1 MEFNPA
7 KAEQLYETIKRL
19 KVRGVPIDAVGF
31 QCHIGFAG
39 HPVPDNI
46 YLAQIFQK
54 FADLGLYIVIS
65 EMDVPDNLGSSDIYR
80 NILSVCLAQPKC
92 IIWQTWNVVDKY
104 SWRMKEKSGML
115 LFDSNY
121 IAKPTY
127 YSVQQTL
134 EKAAETNRQIL
145 K

>member
-1 MEFNPA
+1 
-7 KAEQLYETIKRL
+7 
-19 KVRGVPIDAVGF
+19 VPIDAVGF

-80 NILSVCLAQPKC
+80 NILSVCLAQSKC
-92 IIWQTWNVVDKY
+92 IIFQTWNVVDKY
-104 SWRMKEKSGML
+104 SWRKNEKTGML
-115 LFDSNY
+115 LFDANY
-121 IAKPTY
+121 VAKPTY
-127 YSVQQTL
+127 FSIQQMLKDAMVINRTL
-134 EKAAETNRQIL
+134 PK
-145 K
+145 